1 MREQPQRIVFLPF
14 RQFGPPGVSRTLYV
28 RAASDPLA
36 LAASVRAAVRGV
48 DRNIPV
54 YGVKTVAQQ
63 VSETL
68 VQERLTATLS
78 TWFGGLALFL
88 AALGLYGLFHYS
100 VQRRWREFS
109 LRVALGAAPR
119 ALVHLVF
126 REALMLVTV
135 GVIAGLVMAVLLARY
150 VVPLLF
156 DARPTD
162 TGVLLLTAALMG
174 ATAIAAGAVPAW
186 RAARANPI
194 QSLRS

>member
-1 MREQPQRIVFLPF
+1 
-14 RQFGPPGVSRTLYV
+14 
-28 RAASDPLA
+28 
-36 LAASVRAAVRGV
+36 
-48 DRNIPV
+48 
-54 YGVKTVAQQ
+54 
-63 VSETL
+63 
-68 VQERLTATLS
+68 
-78 TWFGGLALFL
+78 
-88 AALGLYGLFHYS
+88 
-100 VQRRWREFS
+100 
-109 LRVALGAAPR
+109 
-119 ALVHLVF
+119 
-126 REALMLVTV
+126 VTV